1 VIVAT
6 EDARAE
12 ALWDTI
18 ADILILNGVY
28 SDTEAVGKIIEAIAK
43 LCGDSYAE
51 GYQTGTADAN
61 AVLGLRQRIA
71 ADVSMRLKDLEQ
83 NNEDL
88 RLAVKALAPTASS
101 KAVEKVLSIL
111 DGAHDHE
118 MEDAIAAKAD
128 VEVDAEIVV
137 PCMDGTEN
145 HKFVVSD
152 ENENVCYCE
161 RCGCM
166 EY

>member
-1 VIVAT
+1 VTVAT

-12 ALWDTI
+12 ALYDTI
-18 ADILILNGVY
+18 ADILTEHGVDC
-28 SDTEAVGKIIEAIAK
+28 STEAAGKIIAAIAK
-43 LCGDSYAE
+43 LHE
-51 GYQTGTADAN
+51 
-61 AVLGLRQRIA
+61 
-71 ADVSMRLKDLEQ
+71 
-83 NNEDL
+83 
-88 RLAVKALAPTASS
+88 
-101 KAVEKVLSIL
+101 
-111 DGAHDHE
+111 HE
-118 MEDAIAAKAD
+118 MEEAIAAKAD

-161 RCGCM
+161 RCGCI